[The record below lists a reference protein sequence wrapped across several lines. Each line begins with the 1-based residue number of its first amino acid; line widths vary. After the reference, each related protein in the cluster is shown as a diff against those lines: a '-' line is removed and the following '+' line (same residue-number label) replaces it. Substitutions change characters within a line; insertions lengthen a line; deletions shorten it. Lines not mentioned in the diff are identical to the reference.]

1 MNNTK
6 PWKNLWK
13 WPKNDVFLC
22 VASLGTSQLCN
33 KQWNGLH
40 ISLILLCVKGGLPGN
55 ISGTLARY
63 FKTTP
68 GWTQFKFY
76 VFSMMFENMR
86 LPWQGMV
93 VEDVSRDVYCFSRK
107 TNWFFLWKP
116 SSCFFF
122 LIFLVSLRK
131 GECKDNLEIKNN
143 VKTKIWNKNN
153 LVCVMILLS
162 MSVFHRF
169 VFFEIGN
176 LPCTRKNIYLV
187 Q

>member
-55 ISGTLARY
+55 ISGTFARY

-122 LIFLVSLRK
+122 WFFWFL
-131 GECKDNLEIKNN
+131 CAKDSA
-143 VKTKIWNKNN
+143 KIIWKSKIMWKPKFETRTTWCA
-153 LVCVMILLS
+153 LWFYCLCLY
-162 MSVFHRF
+162 FTGL
-169 VFFEIGN
+169 FF
-176 LPCTRKNIYLV
+176 LK
-187 Q
+187 

>member
-76 VFSMMFENMR
+76 VFFNDVWKHAPSMTRNGCWR
-86 LPWQGMV
+86 
-93 VEDVSRDVYCFSRK
+93 CFKRCLL
-107 TNWFFLWKP
+107 FFAQNQLVLFVKAKLM
-116 SSCFFF
+116 FFF

-162 MSVFHRF
+162 MSVFHGF